1 MSTSHEDLHRD
12 MGRMEGRLDAME
24 DSLDRMATALE
35 RIDARLAKIE
45 SRESARRGAFA
56 ALTALAGGL
65 SAFIAWAV
73 NTFSR

>member
-1 MSTSHEDLHRD
+1 
-12 MGRMEGRLDAME
+12 ME

-45 SRESARRGAFA
+45 TRESARRGAFA
-56 ALTALAGGL
+56 ALTALVSMF

-73 NTFSR
+73 STFSR